1 MMLTR
6 RALAVAFTL
15 VAFLVSSALGASKYK
30 VLHCFGAAK
39 DGSVPSS
46 ALLLGTKGNLYGVT
60 GGGPGQYGYGMAFRL
75 RPGPDGNWN
84 ETTLHT
90 FASADGSPWGALIRD
105 QAGNLYGTTL
115 GLGGSSEVFQISST
129 SHGWSYSVLYADGAG
144 PGLLMDQV
152 GNLFGAIGGGN
163 YFGIGAIGE
172 LSRGSNGWFYTDLAN
187 FNPTVGYAPPA
198 PPIWDGKGNLFGTTT
213 DGGVSQPACWTSDG
227 CGVVFEMKPSRG
239 GAWTYHILHRFASY
253 PSDGETPYG
262 GLVMDASGNFYGSTE
277 FGGAHGNGTI
287 FKMTASTGGR
297 WKRTVLY
304 DFPNC
309 AEGCGPDA
317 TLVFDQR
324 GSLYGVSGGGLSD
337 CGGYTCGVVFK
348 LTRQKNRTWQYS
360 VLHKFTGSDGAFPW
374 GVIVDSKCNIF
385 GTTENGG
392 TYNAGVAFEI
402 TP

>member
-1 MMLTR
+1 MAFAATTLLSAS
-6 RALAVAFTL
+6 ALAA
-15 VAFLVSSALGASKYK
+15 GNYK
-30 VLHCFGAAK
+30 VLHIFGSGS
-39 DGSVPSS
+39 DGSVPFGPLTLD
-46 ALLLGTKGNLYGVT
+46 AKGNLYGSTAAGGGIGCDGYGCGTVFALRHRANGAWAEDVLHNFT
-60 GGGPGQYGYGMAFRL
+60 GGSDGA
-75 RPGPDGNWN
+75 GPDGGLIFDGAGNLFG
-84 ETTLHT
+84 TLHGDVGVDVGGV
-90 FASADGSPWGALIRD
+90 FELSHASGRWSNTVLYGDNAGPGLVWDKL
-105 QAGNLYGTTL
+105 GNLYG
-115 GLGGSSEVFQISST
+115 EI
-129 SHGWSYSVLYADGAG
+129 G
-144 PGLLMDQV
+144 P
-152 GNLFGAIGGGN
+152 GN
-163 YFGIGAIGE
+163 YFHIGAIGE
-172 LSRGSNGWFYTDLAN
+172 LSHGSNGWFYADLAN

-213 DGGVSQPACWTSDG
+213 DGGISQPVCWTSAG
-227 CGVVFEMKPSRG
+227 CGVVFEMKPTQG
-239 GAWTYHILHRFASY
+239 GTWTYHILHRFASY
-253 PSDGETPYG
+253 PTDGETPYG

-287 FKMTASTGGR
+287 FKMTRSAGGR

-317 TLVFDQR
+317 TLVFDQL
-324 GSLYGVSGGGLSD
+324 GNLYGVGGGGLSD

-348 LTRQKNRTWQYS
+348 LTPQKNRTWKYS

-374 GVIVDSKCNIF
+374 GVIVDGKGNIF